1 MKKKPIIII
10 SLSLIFIISL
20 FLFKDDTIIEISHNI
35 TEDDITED
43 DITKN
48 NDDEINLEINNK
60 VIGHFNRLLSLN
72 PNETELLE
80 FIYLEDDYINDN
92 TFSKLLMKFIDFQ
105 FTNLSIHDQM
115 IQNENIQTSLLDEY
129 GCNNKITNLNQL
141 NDIQL
146 KNRLSSLYSRGYLIN
161 FDNGKFHLEIDYN
174 FFKKYENRQNDEIKN
189 YIQIK
194 NNTYYP
200 YESIRIQWQ
209 YVFNNIYLS
218 EKFLNE
224 YDQSLLYYDIYSI
237 YINNVDCLLYGT
249 DYINIFDGKNKLN
262 IDIQEQYKK
271 IVLDK
276 NNIFFTNI
284 FSSYYNELINSEFI
298 LNSNIIHKRET
309 LFSIIKE
316 KYKKK

>member
-1 MKKKPIIII
+1 MF
-10 SLSLIFIISL
+10 LN
-20 FLFKDDTIIEISHNI
+20 LFKTDTTIKISN
-35 TEDDITED
+35 

-48 NDDEINLEINNK
+48 DITKDANEEINLEINNK
-60 VIGHFNRLLSLN
+60 IMGHFNRLLSLS

-92 TFSKLLMKFIDFQ
+92 TLSELLMKFIDFQ

-115 IQNENIQTSLLDEY
+115 IQNDNIQMSLLDEY
-129 GCNNKITNLNQL
+129 GCNNKIINLNQL

-161 FDNGKFHLEIDYN
+161 FDDGKFHLRINYN
-174 FFKKYENRQNDEIKN
+174 FFKKYENRQNDEIKS

-218 EKFLNE
+218 EKYLND
-224 YDQSLLYYDIYSI
+224 YNKSLLYYDIYSI
-237 YINNVDCLLYGT
+237 YINNVDYLLYGT
-249 DYINIFDGKNKLN
+249 DYITIFDEKNKLN
-262 IDIQEQYKK
+262 VNMQEQYKK
-271 IVLDK
+271 IVLNKSD
-276 NNIFFTNI
+276 IFFADI

-298 LNSNIIHKRET
+298 LNNNIINKRET